1 LGIQKNGFFWKN
13 AVFMKILY
21 PKIYGTLF
29 MQLYSRGKNNMVHAD
44 PGKTG
49 IGWIGTGVMGR
60 WMCQHIMDKGFR
72 TAVFSRTGEKAMPL
86 LEKGAVW
93 ADSPGKLAE
102 MSDVIFTMVGFPHDV
117 RQVYMG
123 SEGILS
129 GAKPGSILVDMTTT
143 QPALSQEIYAQ
154 AKEKGIYAIDAPVSG
169 GDVGARNAQLSIMTG
184 GDAEAV
190 EAVMPLLRAMGKK
203 IIHQGKAG
211 AGQHTK
217 MCNQI
222 VIAGTMIGMCESLIY
237 GYRAGLDLE
246 TMLSGISGGAAAC
259 WSLDNLAPRIL
270 KREFGTG
277 FFVKHF
283 LKDMGIALEEAA
295 AMNLCL
301 PGLALAAQLYQSVK
315 ALGGEEM
322 GTQSLILALE
332 QMSNIRQSP

>member
-1 LGIQKNGFFWKN
+1 MIQTN
-13 AVFMKILY
+13 
-21 PKIYGTLF
+21 PE
-29 MQLYSRGKNNMVHAD
+29 
-44 PGKTG
+44 KTR

-60 WMCQHIMDKGFR
+60 WMCQHIMEKGYR
-72 TAVFSRTGEKAMPL
+72 TAVFTRTREKANPL

-93 ADSPGKLAE
+93 TDSPAKLAAV
-102 MSDVIFTMVGFPHDV
+102 SDVIFTMVGFPDDV

-123 SEGILS
+123 PEGILS
-129 GAKPGSILVDMTTT
+129 AAEPGSILVDMTTT
-143 QPALSQEIYAQ
+143 LPGLAGEIYDR

-169 GDVGARNAQLSIMTG
+169 GDVGARSAQLSIMTG

-203 IIHQGKAG
+203 ILHQGKAG

-237 GYRAGLDLE
+237 GHRAGLDLE
-246 TMLSGISGGAAAC
+246 AMLSAVSGGAAAC

-270 KREFGTG
+270 KREFDTG

-295 AMNLCL
+295 GMNLCL
-301 PGLALAAQLYQSVK
+301 PGLALAKQLYQSAK
-315 ALGGEEM
+315 AWGGEEM

-332 QMSNIRQSP
+332 QMSNIRSF